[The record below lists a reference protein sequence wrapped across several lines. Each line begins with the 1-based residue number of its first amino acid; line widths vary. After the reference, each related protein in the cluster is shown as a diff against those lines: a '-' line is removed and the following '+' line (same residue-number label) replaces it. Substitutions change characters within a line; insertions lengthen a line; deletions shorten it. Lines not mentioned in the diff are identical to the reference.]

1 MNKLRVGILTYHSEM
16 NYGCTLQAYAMQEA
30 YKELGQDSIIIDRYI
45 TPNNALLLGPLDS
58 ITPTSI
64 LRLFVRCL
72 LNLGTISMIIRVLKT
87 LNFHRKYMHKTTY
100 SFYEWNDAPKDLGV
114 DMISVGSDQIWNANL
129 YSPIPYLL
137 KDVSP
142 DIPGISYAAS
152 IGMPALMPKYLKDY
166 KEGFSRFKAISVR
179 EQQAVR
185 LIGDLG
191 YEAVHVVDPTLL
203 VSPNLWNKFRSKK
216 NYKRKRLLCYTLA
229 EDLFSLLPILEDFAR
244 RNDCDVIL
252 FPDRYEKRY
261 DRNIHGLKQMISER
275 YRLSSSPV
283 NVFISAAIEDFM
295 REISAATWIVTNSYH
310 ALMFSVIYKRNIRI
324 IVPTDKIRKGMH
336 ARMQEFAGSIIGG
349 PLMQSDIMGAL
360 ASFER
365 GETITVDEKELN
377 KIIQYS
383 RDWLKNQIRDIA
395 DGKNR

>member
-1 MNKLRVGILTYHSEM
+1 MNKLKVGILTYHSEM

-30 YKELGQDSIIIDRYI
+30 YKEMGQDPIIIDRYI
-45 TPNNALLLGPLDS
+45 TPNNALLLGPLNS
-58 ITPTSI
+58 ITPIST
-64 LRLFVRCL
+64 LRLIFRCIL
-72 LNLGTISMIIRVLKT
+72 DLGTASMIIRVLKT

-100 SFYEWNDAPKDLGV
+100 SFYEWDDAPKDLGV

-137 KDVSP
+137 KDINP

-152 IGMPALMPKYLKDY
+152 IGMPALMPKYLEDY
-166 KEGFSRFKAISVR
+166 KVGFSRFKAISVR

-191 YEAVHVVDPTLL
+191 YEAAHVVDPTLL
-203 VSPNLWNKFRSKK
+203 VSSDLWNKFRTKK
-216 NYKRKRLLCYTLA
+216 HYKRKRLLCYTLA
-229 EDLFSLLPILEDFAR
+229 EDLFRLLPVLEDFAR

-252 FPDRYEKRY
+252 FPDRYEKKY
-261 DRNIHGLKQMISER
+261 NRNIYGLKQMISER

-283 NVFISAAIEDFM
+283 NVFVSAAIEDFM

-324 IVPTDKIRKGMH
+324 IVPTDNIRKGMH
-336 ARMQEFAGSIIGG
+336 ARMQEFADSIIGG
-349 PLMQSDIMGAL
+349 PLMQSDMLEAL

-365 GETITVDEKELN
+365 GETITFNEEELT
-377 KIIQYS
+377 KRIQYS
-383 RDWLKNQIRDIA
+383 RDWLKRQIRDIA